1 MTGLFTAIH
10 HASLLVA
17 DTRRSLAFYQG
28 VLGMETVARPDLGFP
43 GAWLAVGQQQIHLL
57 ELPSPDPV
65 TGRPDHGGRDRH
77 VAILTTDLD
86 ALEDRLSLNR
96 VPFSRSKSGR
106 SALFCRDPDGNTLEI
121 IAIADGAA

>member
-57 ELPSPDPV
+57 ELSNPDPV

-86 ALEDRLSLNR
+86 ALVHRLASNQI
-96 VPFSRSKSGR
+96 PFSRSKSGR

-121 IAIADGAA
+121 IAIADSAA